1 MAGGFAVLIVPAGL
15 GVREWILMHTLGPT
29 LGAGNAVLIA
39 IVARVMNVTVELL
52 VAGGLHFSSRRNVR
66 NA

>member
-1 MAGGFAVLIVPAGL
+1 VPAGL
-15 GVREWILMHTLGPT
+15 GVREWVLIQTLGPT

-39 IVARVMNVTVELL
+39 IVARIMNVTVELI
-52 VAGGLHFSSRRNVR
+52 VAGGLYFSSKRNVR